1 MVHDK
6 EYLEQKP
13 RLSFN
18 HAELEAVLEAAKGD
32 SDIKKSTI
40 DKLKILKNYARTK
53 NAYGMGNTTIS
64 AQ

>member
-1 MVHDK
+1 MVYDRETLK
-6 EYLEQKP
+6 KTP
-13 RLSFN
+13 RVSFSYM
-18 HAELEAVLEAAKGD
+18 ELEAILEAAKGD

-53 NAYGMGNTTIS
+53 NAYSMGNTTIS

>member
-1 MVHDK
+1 MVYDR
-6 EYLEQKP
+6 EALEITP
-13 RLSFN
+13 RVSFSYM
-18 HAELEAVLEAAKGD
+18 ELEAILEAAKGD

-53 NAYGMGNTTIS
+53 NAYSMGNTTIS